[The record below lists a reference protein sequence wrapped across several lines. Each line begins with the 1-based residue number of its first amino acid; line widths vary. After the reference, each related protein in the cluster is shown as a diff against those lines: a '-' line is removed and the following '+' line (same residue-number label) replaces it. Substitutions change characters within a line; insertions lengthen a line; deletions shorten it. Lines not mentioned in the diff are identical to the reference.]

1 MMGLPRSGTTIVA
14 RVIGNHTRLKTVM
27 EPYNSGL
34 STDFQITDV
43 VPFCEHFGGM
53 QGRSSLL
60 VKETTTRDR
69 FVTKS
74 IALLRSCADAGVR
87 PLSILI
93 LRSPIEAYLSQVHAA
108 ENLWEEKPN
117 FHYGQRWVQ
126 AFTIQAL
133 RGLHAFLNATSSF
146 DRRVIN
152 YNRFIADPAAETSR
166 IIEAFPYDFE
176 PGQLTL
182 PTDKKGRPGDPK
194 AWQSDQ
200 VEQGNFSKRDAEVAQ
215 FVADFAE
222 DPHGR
227 VLIML
232 HQVIESWTSGELL
245 EDSTMW
251 NEYERLM
258 AREMERL
265 GIVQRL

>member
-126 AFTIQAL
+126 AFTTQTL
-133 RGLHAFLNATSSF
+133 RELQVFLKAAGNF
-146 DRRVIN
+146 DCRVIN
-152 YNRFIADPAAETSR
+152 YNRFIAEPAAETSR
-166 IIEAFPYDFE
+166 IMAAFGYDFE

-182 PTDKKGRPGDPK
+182 ATDKKDRPGDPK
-194 AWQSDQ
+194 AWQSGQ
-200 VEQGNFSKRDAEVAQ
+200 VEDGNSSKRKIEVAK
-215 FVADFAE
+215 FISDFAE
-222 DPHGR
+222 NPSGR
-227 VLIML
+227 VVILL
-232 HQVIESWTSGELL
+232 HQLAESWSSGELL
-245 EDSTMW
+245 DDSTMW
-251 NEYERLM
+251 AEYERLM
-258 AREMERL
+258 GNEMERL
-265 GIVQRL
+265 GISQGA